1 MKGKIKIRIG
11 SKASFWN
18 RIYELFLNGEAV
30 GNLDCKNLQ
39 IALQAN
45 AGSNKLVVKSK
56 TFKKVLDLNITNE
69 NLIYP
74 IGIIENWKENN
85 SEFKNHKVI
94 KGLTIGFVLTY
105 ALGIAYLTIFKNKE
119 LTYSILIPFLFLIA
133 LRSSFK
139 KTYSFDLELK
149 KF

>member
-1 MKGKIKIRIG
+1 MKGKIRIG

-18 RIYELFLNGEAV
+18 RRHELFLNGESV

-45 AGSNKLVVKSK
+45 TGSNKLAVKSK
-56 TFKKVLDLNITNE
+56 TFEKVLDLNITNE
-69 NLIYP
+69 NLIHP
-74 IGIIENWKENN
+74 IEIIENWKENN

-105 ALGIAYLTIFKNKE
+105 ALGIAYLTIFKSKE